1 MFIIILIKMKDRITE
16 GYKLY
21 IMEQN
26 NINQKISNRKGIS
39 YRI

>member
-1 MFIIILIKMKDRITE
+1 MLNLYVPIHMFIVILIKMKDRITE

-26 NINQKISNRKGIS
+26 NIN
-39 YRI
+39 